1 MGAEMI
7 TAANSPTG
15 RRNVKAAY
23 NRRIAELIDA
33 QKEIAQLL
41 NRIKNLQIENQMLS
55 YRLAEKEAK
64 Q

>member
-7 TAANSPTG
+7 TAYPAPAG

-23 NRRIAELIDA
+23 NRRRAELLAA
-33 QKEIAQLL
+33 QKEIARLCD
-41 NRIKNLQIENQMLS
+41 RVRNLQIENQMLS